1 MRSRTCSART
11 GPRTVA
17 GACTGGSA
25 ARTTRAR
32 TRRTA
37 RTFARASSAGRRPGL
52 VAFDG
57 DRAVGWCQLTPRDE
71 LPWLDRGHLTR
82 RVDDAPVWV
91 LSCFFIRRGYRKR
104 GVMSALIN
112 AAVEAARREH
122 VTALEAYPVDAHAPS
137 ATRNLFTG
145 VASAFARAGFRAVA
159 LPAPHRPT
167 MRLIL

>member
-1 MRSRTCSART
+1 MYWRLGRAYHTRPREENRTDF
-11 GPRTVA
+11 
-17 GACTGGSA
+17 
-25 ARTTRAR
+25 RAR
-32 TRRTA
+32 VERGPA
-37 RTFARASSAGRRPGL
+37 PGL

-82 RVDDAPVWV
+82 RVDDTPVWV

-112 AAVEAARREH
+112 AAVEAARSEH
-122 VTALEAYPVDAHAPS
+122 VTALEAYPVDTHAPS

-167 MRLIL
+167 MRLVL